1 MPSREGALGV
11 AQNPFWILT
20 AARDDRPCQLRKQ
33 AAPGDD
39 PNRRLPSGSRP
50 SMNPP
55 ARSRRKQLEQ
65 QLERSL
71 WKIRLIA
78 ILPVIM
84 SLVSTMVTFVLGTIE
99 IVRALEVLGQGVAG
113 KGIIGE
119 LLGGVVSGIDLYL
132 IGIALLIFGYGVYE
146 LLISPIE
153 AARESEGGSGLLD
166 IRNLDQLK
174 EKLVKVL
181 VVALIV
187 SAFKAMLT
195 MPIKDGTSLALFCL
209 SVLLLA
215 LSGVLVTSDPNRL
228 MKR

>member
-1 MPSREGALGV
+1 MASSLKGRFKRMEHR
-11 AQNPFWILT
+11 FE
-20 AARDDRPCQLRKQ
+20 
-33 AAPGDD
+33 
-39 PNRRLPSGSRP
+39 RL
-50 SMNPP
+50 
-55 ARSRRKQLEQ
+55 
-65 QLERSL
+65 L
-71 WKIRLIA
+71 WRLRLIA

-84 SLVSTMVTFVLGTIE
+84 SLVSTVVSFVLGTLE
-99 IVRALEVLGQGVAG
+99 IGKALAAFG
-113 KGIIGE
+113 KVDQLNKEFAAE
-119 LLGGVVSGIDLYL
+119 LLGAIVSGIDLYL

-153 AARESEGGSGLLD
+153 AAREHDQGGGGLLD

-195 MPIKDGTSLALFCL
+195 MPINDGPSLAFFCL

-215 LSGVLVTSDPNRL
+215 LSGYLVTGNADKLLSR
-228 MKR
+228 